1 MTVLGQNKILLQS
14 TRSVPKTRSRNTSS
28 VERTLGECLAVT
40 FHSNPVDL
48 SLSLGDVATLA
59 TILLR
64 PSSFLQQRTT
74 TYKSQDPQTGQ
85 EHRIL
90 GKGTHTHVHT
100 RCKAQPQSQRCV
112 QLHSQPDGT
121 ILMSFQTSANL
132 LTLHWRYLIYDHST
146 SPRWNP
152 SSLVNVLDPPRAAA
166 LVPTDGT
173 LVPQLPPYQPVFA
186 TNPVQLQ
193 KLPQLLP
200 SHEEFLTSE
209 TETASLGLWN
219 SVCSNVITKSVLVT
233 EICGGDPLSI
243 LYRIPLPQDQKLT
256 PSLSGPG
263 CPSPP

>member
-1 MTVLGQNKILLQS
+1 MPHCHCPLEPRRPVAHSWRQCNSCDDSASAFELPPATYINLRVSGSTDRAGTQN
-14 TRSVPKTRSRNTSS
+14 TRQRNTLTRTHAARRSQVPK
-28 VERTLGECLAVT
+28 G
-40 FHSNPVDL
+40 
-48 SLSLGDVATLA
+48 G
-59 TILLR
+59 
-64 PSSFLQQRTT
+64 
-74 TYKSQDPQTGQ
+74 
-85 EHRIL
+85 
-90 GKGTHTHVHT
+90 
-100 RCKAQPQSQRCV
+100 V

-132 LTLHWRYLIYDHST
+132 ITLHWRYLIYDHST

-166 LVPTDGT
+166 LVPADGT

-200 SHEEFLTSE
+200 SHGEFLTSE
-209 TETASLGLWN
+209 TESASLGLWN

-233 EICGGDPLSI
+233 EMCGGDPLSI
-243 LYRIPLPQDQKLT
+243 LYWIPLPQDQKLT

>member
-1 MTVLGQNKILLQS
+1 MGSASLSLS
-14 TRSVPKTRSRNTSS
+14 TR
-28 VERTLGECLAVT
+28 
-40 FHSNPVDL
+40 NPVDL
-48 SLSLGDVATLA
+48 SLSLGDVATPA

-74 TYKSQDPQTGQ
+74 TCKSQDPQTGQ

-132 LTLHWRYLIYDHST
+132 ITLHWRYLIYDHST

-166 LVPTDGT
+166 LVPADGT

-186 TNPVQLQ
+186 TNPVQLHA
-193 KLPQLLP
+193 PCGI
-200 SHEEFLTSE
+200 FL
-209 TETASLGLWN
+209 A
-219 SVCSNVITKSVLVT
+219 
-233 EICGGDPLSI
+233 
-243 LYRIPLPQDQKLT
+243 Q
-256 PSLSGPG
+256 
-263 CPSPP
+263 